1 MRPPG
6 PFLNCLEQLLHED
19 RQFDACC
26 LFGVLI
32 AGSVFFELLGTA
44 QCSGVAWIIINIV

>member
-1 MRPPG
+1 MRPPE

-26 LFGVLI
+26 LFGMII
-32 AGSVFFELLGTA
+32 AGSVILSYLGLPDMPKLH
-44 QCSGVAWIIINIV
+44 G